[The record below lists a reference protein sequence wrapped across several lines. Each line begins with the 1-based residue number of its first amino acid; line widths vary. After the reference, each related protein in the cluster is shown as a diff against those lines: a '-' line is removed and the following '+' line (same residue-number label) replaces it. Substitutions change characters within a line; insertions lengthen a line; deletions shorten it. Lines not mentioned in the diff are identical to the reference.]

1 MEPLIA
7 SELDVGLYLTEVR
20 TLRAQCWQ
28 RCVTAS
34 VTEARLFVN
43 DATQACYSVSG
54 FATVQCS
61 VH

>member
-7 SELDVGLYLTEVR
+7 SELNVCLSLTEVR
-20 TLRAQCWQ
+20 TFRAECWQ

-43 DATQACYSVSG
+43 NVTQACYPVSD
-54 FATVQCS
+54 FAAVQCS